1 MIMKNSHVW
10 PVVALLGLISIDA
23 HGITPQEAAT
33 AILGRNGD
41 RLQIAVAQNAKDLEA
56 STLDNLPDPNVEG
69 EFLVPKEGDDNRW
82 SVGVS
87 YEMEWPGVYAER
99 KKLGDA
105 IRSANAAEADA
116 GVYAKYIEILKEIGT
131 YLYAERKL
139 DVMRRVAS
147 VTDSL
152 HNAAERATAGGQM
165 SRLNL
170 SKIKLEQGR
179 INTIIAN
186 LEAEKNGSEGNLK
199 TLNGGND
206 CKGLLDGIDR
216 RWEMK
221 PTHSLEQYLAETKEN
236 PDLNKALADFR
247 MAERSVNVAKAER
260 LPSISVGYHHEFE
273 DGMHFNGASL
283 GISIPIFSSRGKV
296 KAAEAAK
303 AVAEY
308 QVNITTDR
316 VESEITALYDEVSM
330 LDEAL
335 KVPMQVFGS
344 TDYNV
349 LLYKAYKGGELS
361 LTDYLL
367 ERSWFNEAHMEYLEL
382 QYQREQRMWLLSL
395 LCK

>member
-1 MIMKNSHVW
+1 MKNIHVSLA
-10 PVVALLGLISIDA
+10 VVISGLLAIDTY
-23 HGITPQEAAT
+23 GVTPQEAAT

-41 RLQIAVAQNAKDLEA
+41 RLQIAVEQNAKDLDA
-56 STLDNLPDPNVEG
+56 NTLDNLPDPALEG
-69 EFLVPKEGDDNRW
+69 EYLVLPEGADNRW
-82 SVGVS
+82 SVGIK
-87 YEMEWPGVYAER
+87 YEMEWPGVYRER
-99 KKLGDA
+99 KKLA
-105 IRSANAAEADA
+105 EATKNVNNAEADA

-139 DVMRRVAS
+139 GVMRRVAS

-152 HNAAERATAGGQM
+152 KEAAERATAGGQM

-170 SKIKLEQGR
+170 SKITLEQGR

-206 CKGLLDGIDR
+206 CSVLLADIDR
-216 RWEMK
+216 AWVMT
-221 PTHSLEQYLAETKEN
+221 PAHSLQQYLAESKDN
-236 PDLNKALADFR
+236 PELNKALADYR
-247 MAERSVNVAKAER
+247 LAERNVNVAKAEG
-260 LPSISVGYHHEFE
+260 LPNISIGFHHDFE
-273 DGMHFNGASL
+273 DGMHFDGASL
-283 GISIPIFSSRGKV
+283 GISIPIFANRGKV

-308 QVNITTDR
+308 QVNVTTDR
-316 VESEITALYDEVSM
+316 VESEITALYEEVTM

-335 KVPMQVFGS
+335 KVPMQVFS
-344 TDYNV
+344 TTDYNV